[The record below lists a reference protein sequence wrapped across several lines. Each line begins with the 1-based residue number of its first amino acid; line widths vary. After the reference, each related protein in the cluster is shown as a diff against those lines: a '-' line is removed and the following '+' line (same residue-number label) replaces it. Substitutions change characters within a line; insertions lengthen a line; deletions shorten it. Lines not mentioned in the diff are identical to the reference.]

1 MTTQNPKTPKRPVW
15 GSMLFMVLYAL
26 GIWRNAQTGNT
37 AFLLLWSLLFAVNA
51 VFLVIRLVKTFG
63 KP

>member
-1 MTTQNPKTPKRPVW
+1 
-15 GSMLFMVLYAL
+15 MLFMVLYAL